1 MLILPIERKWLN
13 MILSGEKKDE
23 YREIKPYWTVRIIH
37 WLGFPSEETETVL
50 EPVLELL
57 RVQGTIKA
65 LPVILQNGY
74 RRDSPEVEVMCKLS
88 IGTGREEWGAV
99 PGKEYYR
106 FHIEQIGRMAGIK
119 EGEVE
124 DGTEQGV
131 RLGCK

>member
-13 MILSGEKKDE
+13 MILSGYKKDE

-37 WLGFPSEETETVL
+37 WLGFPSEETDTVL
-50 EPVLELL
+50 GLL
-57 RVQGTIKA
+57 REQSTIKA

-74 RRDSPEVEVMCKLS
+74 GRNSPEVEVMCKLS

-99 PGKEYYR
+99 SGKEYYR

-119 EGEVE
+119 EGEAE

>member
-23 YREIKPYWTVRIIH
+23 YREIKPYWTVRIIR
-37 WLGFPSEETETVL
+37 WLGFSKKETKT
-50 EPVLELL
+50 VLELL
-57 RVQGTIKA
+57 RTQGTIKA

-74 RRDSPEVEVMCKLS
+74 RRNSPEVEVMCKLS
-88 IGTGREEWGAV
+88 IGTGKEEWGAA

-119 EGEVE
+119 KEKAKHEG
-124 DGTEQGV
+124 
-131 RLGCK
+131 KSSK

>member
-23 YREIKPYWTVRIIH
+23 YQEIKPYWTVRIIR
-37 WLGFPSEETETVL
+37 WLGFPREETETVL
-50 EPVLELL
+50 ELL
-57 RVQGTIKA
+57 RAQGTIKA

-74 RRDSPEVEVMCKLS
+74 RRDSLEVEVMCKLS

-99 PGKEYYR
+99 LGKEYYR

-119 EGEVE
+119 RGEAE

>member
-1 MLILPIERKWLN
+1 MLILPIERKWLD

-50 EPVLELL
+50 ELL
-57 RVQGTIKA
+57 RAQGTIKA

-106 FHIEQIGRMAGIK
+106 FHIEQIGRMAGI
-119 EGEVE
+119 ERGEAE